1 MMRKMKCL
9 AALLALCLLSGLI
22 PAATMEDLTIDGNA
36 DTPMEIVLGD
46 DTAEDGLDIP
56 PEIGV
61 SENDGLTLEPDGID
75 LSGLELA
82 LEEEYNDAATLN
94 GDVGETLVHIVKPE
108 DGSTV
113 GTGDVEIWLTW
124 TFPGGDAKEIAAK
137 LLPTTVEV
145 LKDGNVIGTQRIQAP
160 VNLVFTAEGARY
172 LNVTLSDP
180 GDYTIRA
187 SVPGSSGFSK
197 VTVTAVGSVTTTT
210 PSPTATPKPTPEP
223 IITTDS
229 EGFGVDQTGVLR
241 TYTGSAKDIVIPR
254 NATAIG
260 ENVFKGSDITSVT
273 LHDGITRILDFA
285 FCETDALSTV
295 NFADGLKTI
304 GEGAFFQSA
313 LKKLTLPGTVT
324 TVGTGAFHQC
334 GSLTSVNV
342 PASVTSMGGYMFSLS
357 EKLTTVIFEAGSKL
371 KTFNTDMFYGD
382 KALEKVILPDSLE
395 TLGEFAFAGCTS
407 LKSLTLPSSLTAILD
422 YAFENCTGLTELT
435 IPASVNSMAFH
446 TFDGCSNLTLIVVE
460 GSYGEQYVKEMAN
473 IPYRVISEPAPTPTS
488 APTATPEPKVK
499 LSKCTASVKSQVYT
513 GKLLKPAVNVKYGKK
528 TLKKGTDYTVTYKN
542 NKAVGTATATLT
554 GKGKYT
560 GTKKVT
566 FKILPPKVAL
576 SKLKAGT
583 KSFTATWKKGKAN
596 TGYQLQYALKKSF
609 SGAKSVEI
617 KKSKAVSTTVK
628 GLKTGKTYYV
638 RVRVCRT
645 VGKNTYYSA
654 WSNVRSVKVK

>member
-1 MMRKMKCL
+1 
-9 AALLALCLLSGLI
+9 
-22 PAATMEDLTIDGNA
+22 
-36 DTPMEIVLGD
+36 
-46 DTAEDGLDIP
+46 
-56 PEIGV
+56 
-61 SENDGLTLEPDGID
+61 
-75 LSGLELA
+75 
-82 LEEEYNDAATLN
+82 
-94 GDVGETLVHIVKPE
+94 
-108 DGSTV
+108 
-113 GTGDVEIWLTW
+113 
-124 TFPGGDAKEIAAK
+124 
-137 LLPTTVEV
+137 
-145 LKDGNVIGTQRIQAP
+145 
-160 VNLVFTAEGARY
+160 
-172 LNVTLSDP
+172 
-180 GDYTIRA
+180 
-187 SVPGSSGFSK
+187 
-197 VTVTAVGSVTTTT
+197 
-210 PSPTATPKPTPEP
+210 
-223 IITTDS
+223 
-229 EGFGVDQTGVLR
+229 
-241 TYTGSAKDIVIPR
+241 
-254 NATAIG
+254 
-260 ENVFKGSDITSVT
+260 
-273 LHDGITRILDFA
+273 
-285 FCETDALSTV
+285 
-295 NFADGLKTI
+295 
-304 GEGAFFQSA
+304 
-313 LKKLTLPGTVT
+313 
-324 TVGTGAFHQC
+324 
-334 GSLTSVNV
+334 
-342 PASVTSMGGYMFSLS
+342 
-357 EKLTTVIFEAGSKL
+357 
-371 KTFNTDMFYGD
+371 MFYGD